1 MIVKIC
7 GIRSLEM
14 AKAAETAGADFIG
27 FVFAE
32 SRRFV
37 KPELAEKIS
46 KAVSGVKK
54 VGVFV
59 NAAIDSVKQ
68 TVEVCQLDYV
78 QLHGNESEEY
88 CRAVGCPVIKAFRFG
103 GDFSVERANVYPS
116 EMILVDSGSQLHP
129 GGTGKKFAW
138 QEAAA
143 AGLALLNKPFIIAGG
158 LDRGN
163 VREAMELFRPYGI
176 DVSGG
181 VETDGAKSARKIYD
195 FIQVV
200 RENEWRVS

>member
-7 GIRSLEM
+7 GICSLEM

-27 FVFAE
+27 FVFAK
-32 SRRFV
+32 SRRFI
-37 KPELAEKIS
+37 KPGLAEKIS
-46 KAVSGVKK
+46 KAVPGVKK

-68 TVEVCQLDYV
+68 IVEVCQLDYV
-78 QLHGNESEEY
+78 QLHGSESEEY
-88 CRAVGCPVIKAFRFG
+88 CHAVGCPVIKAFRFG
-103 GDFSVERANVYPS
+103 DDFSVERANAYPS
-116 EMILVDSGSQLHP
+116 EMILVDSGSQLQP
-129 GGTGKKFAW
+129 GGTGEKFAW
-138 QEAAA
+138 QEAA

-158 LDRGN
+158 LAREN

-181 VETDGAKSARKIYD
+181 VETDGVKSATKIYD

-200 RENEWRVS
+200 RKNEWRVS